1 MMKMENKIPGRL
13 KQLRSRKKLTLQQL
27 AQKAGC
33 TKSYISQLEK
43 GTGSP
48 SVSMLGRLAEALE
61 IPVADLIRDE
71 GGEDRGN
78 WHLRK
83 ADRRTI
89 NYPDGK
95 VTSQLLTKGVFQ
107 KKMQPL
113 LSVIEPGGMLNDSE
127 KMSHPK
133 GAEEFVLVLKGDI
146 EFEIGS
152 KIIFLQQGDTLYF
165 DGDLPHRWMNV
176 GKETAEVLFVWTP
189 PVW

>member
-1 MMKMENKIPGRL
+1 MENKIPSRL
-13 KQLRSRKKLTLQQL
+13 KQLRNRKKLTLQQL
-27 AQKAGC
+27 AEIAGC

-43 GTGSP
+43 GTSSP

-61 IPVADLIRDE
+61 IPVADLVRDE
-71 GGEDRGN
+71 GEEGQGN

-113 LSVIEPGGMLNDSE
+113 LSVIQPGGMLNDSGS
-127 KMSHPK
+127 MSHSK
-133 GAEEFVLVLKGDI
+133 GAEEFVLVLRGEID
-146 EFEIGS
+146 FEIGT
-152 KIIFLQQGDTLYF
+152 KIISLQQGDTLYF
-165 DGDLPHRWMNV
+165 DGNLPHRWMNI

>member
-1 MMKMENKIPGRL
+1 MENKIPGRL
-13 KQLRSRKKLTLQQL
+13 KQLRNLKKLTLQQL

-43 GTGSP
+43 GTSSP
-48 SVSMLGRLAEALE
+48 SISMLGHLAEALE

-71 GGEDRGN
+71 SDEERGN

-113 LSVIEPGGMLNDSE
+113 LSVIEPGGMLNNSG

-133 GAEEFVLVLKGDI
+133 GAEEFVLVLRGEI

-152 KIIFLQQGDTLYF
+152 KLISLLQGDTLYF
-165 DGDLPHRWMNV
+165 DGDLPHRWMNI

>member
-1 MMKMENKIPGRL
+1 MENKIPGRL
-13 KQLRSRKKLTLQQL
+13 KQIRNWKKLTLQQL
-27 AQKAGC
+27 ADKAGC

-43 GTGSP
+43 GTSSP

-71 GGEDRGN
+71 GGNDQGN

-83 ADRRTI
+83 SDRRTI

-107 KKMQPL
+107 KRMQPL
-113 LSVIEPGGMLNDSE
+113 LSIIEPGGMLNDSGN
-127 KMSHPK
+127 MSHPA
-133 GAEEFVLVLKGDI
+133 GSEEFVWVQRGEI
-146 EFEIGS
+146 EFEIGG
-152 KIIFLQQGDTLYF
+152 KIISLQQGDTLYF
-165 DGDLPHRWMNV
+165 DGTLPHRWMNT

>member
-1 MMKMENKIPGRL
+1 METKIPGRL
-13 KQLRSRKKLTLQQL
+13 KHIRIRKQLTLQQL
-27 AQKAGC
+27 AEKAGC
-33 TKSYISQLEK
+33 TKSFISQLEK
-43 GTGSP
+43 GTSAP
-48 SVSMLGRLAEALE
+48 SVSMLGRLAKALE

-71 GGEDRGN
+71 SREDQGN

-89 NYPDGK
+89 NYPDGM

-113 LSVIEPGGMLNDSE
+113 LSVIEPGGTLNDSGN
-127 KMSHPK
+127 MSHPK
-133 GAEEFVLVLKGDI
+133 GAEEFVWVMKGEI

-152 KIIFLQQGDTLYF
+152 KIISLQQGDTLYF
-165 DGDLPHRWMNV
+165 DGELPHRWSNT

>member
-1 MMKMENKIPGRL
+1 MENKIPARL
-13 KQLRSRKKLTLQQL
+13 KQLRNQQKLTLQQL
-27 AQKAGC
+27 AEKAGC

-43 GTGSP
+43 GTSAP
-48 SVSMLGRLAEALE
+48 SVSMLGRLAEALQT
-61 IPVADLIRDE
+61 PVADLIRDE
-71 GGEDRGN
+71 DREDMGN

-113 LSVIEPGGMLNDSE
+113 LSVIEPGGMLNE
-127 KMSHPK
+127 TGKMSHPK
-133 GAEEFVLVLKGDI
+133 GAEEFVLVMKGKI

-152 KIIFLQQGDTLYF
+152 KCISLQQGDTLYF
-165 DGDLPHRWMNV
+165 DGDLPHRWSNT
-176 GKETAEVLFVWTP
+176 GRESAEVLFVWTP

>member
-13 KQLRSRKKLTLQQL
+13 KQLRNRKKLTLQQL

-107 KKMQPL
+107 KKCSRC
-113 LSVIEPGGMLNDSE
+113 SV
-127 KMSHPK
+127 
-133 GAEEFVLVLKGDI
+133 
-146 EFEIGS
+146 
-152 KIIFLQQGDTLYF
+152 
-165 DGDLPHRWMNV
+165 
-176 GKETAEVLFVWTP
+176 
-189 PVW
+189 

>member
-1 MMKMENKIPGRL
+1 MEIKIPDRL
-13 KQLRSRKKLTLQQL
+13 KQLRKRKKLTLQQL

-43 GTGSP
+43 GTSSP

-61 IPVADLIRDE
+61 TPVADLIRN
-71 GGEDRGN
+71 GNGEDQGN

-95 VTSQLLTKGVFQ
+95 VASQLLTKGVFQ

-113 LSVIEPGGMLNDSE
+113 LSVIEPGGMLNDSGDA
-127 KMSHPK
+127 SHPR
-133 GAEEFVLVLKGDI
+133 GSEEFVLVMKGEI

-152 KIIFLQQGDTLYF
+152 KIFSLETGDTLYF
-165 DGDLPHRWMNV
+165 EGALPHRWMNK

>member
-1 MMKMENKIPGRL
+1 MENKIPVRL
-13 KQLRSRKKLTLQQL
+13 KQLRNRKKLTLQQL

-43 GTGSP
+43 GTSSP

-61 IPVADLIRDE
+61 IPVADLVRDE
-71 GGEDRGN
+71 GGGDQGN

-83 ADRRTI
+83 SDRRTI
-89 NYPDGK
+89 HYPDGK
-95 VTSQLLTKGVFQ
+95 ITSQLLTKGVFQ

-113 LSVIEPGGMLNDSE
+113 LSVIEPGGMLNDSGN
-127 KMSHPK
+127 MSHPK
-133 GAEEFVLVLKGDI
+133 GAEEFVLVLRGEI

-152 KIIFLQQGDTLYF
+152 KIISLKQEDTLYF
-165 DGDLPHRWMNV
+165 DGELPHRWKNI
-176 GKETAEVLFVWTP
+176 GKVTAEVLFVWTP

>member
-1 MMKMENKIPGRL
+1 MEDKIPARL
-13 KQLRSRKKLTLQQL
+13 KQLRIQQKLTLQQL
-27 AQKAGC
+27 AEKAGC

-43 GTGSP
+43 GTSAP
-48 SVSMLGRLAEALE
+48 SVSMLGRLAEALQ

-71 GGEDRGN
+71 GREDMGN
-78 WHLRK
+78 WHLRE

-113 LSVIEPGGMLNDSE
+113 LSVIEPGGMLNE
-127 KMSHPK
+127 TGKMSHPK
-133 GAEEFVLVLKGDI
+133 GAEEFVLVMKGEI

-152 KIIFLQQGDTLYF
+152 KSVSLQQGDTLYF
-165 DGDLPHRWMNV
+165 DGDLPHRWSNTSQ
-176 GKETAEVLFVWTP
+176 ETAEVLFVWTP

>member
-1 MMKMENKIPGRL
+1 MEDKIPARL
-13 KQLRSRKKLTLQQL
+13 KQLRIRKKLTLQQL
-27 AQKAGC
+27 AEKAGC

-43 GTGSP
+43 GTSSP

-61 IPVADLIRDE
+61 IPVANLIRDE
-71 GGEDRGN
+71 AGEDQGN

-95 VTSQLLTKGVFQ
+95 VASQLLTKGVFQ

-113 LSVIEPGGMLNDSE
+113 LSVIEPGGMLDDSGD
-127 KMSHPK
+127 MSHPE
-133 GAEEFVLVLKGDI
+133 GAEEFVLVLKG
-146 EFEIGS
+146 ELKFEIGS
-152 KIIFLQQGDTLYF
+152 KAILLHQGDTLYF
-165 DGDLPHRWMNV
+165 DGSLPHHWMNI
-176 GKETAEVLFVWTP
+176 GREAAEVLFVWTP

>member
-1 MMKMENKIPGRL
+1 MENKIPGRL
-13 KQLRSRKKLTLQQL
+13 KQLRNSKKLTLQQL

-43 GTGSP
+43 GTSSP
-48 SVSMLGRLAEALE
+48 SISMLGRLAEALE

-71 GGEDRGN
+71 GDDERGN

-113 LSVIEPGGMLNDSE
+113 LSVIEPGGMLNNSG

-133 GAEEFVLVLKGDI
+133 GAEEFVLLLKGEI

-152 KIIFLQQGDTLYF
+152 KTIFLQQGDTLYF
-165 DGDLPHRWMNV
+165 DGDLPHRWMNI
-176 GKETAEVLFVWTP
+176 GKQTAEVLFVWTP

>member
-1 MMKMENKIPGRL
+1 MKMETKIPGRL
-13 KQLRSRKKLTLQQL
+13 KQLRNRKKLTLQQL

-33 TKSYISQLEK
+33 TKSYICQLEK
-43 GTGSP
+43 GTSSP
-48 SVSMLGRLAEALE
+48 SISMLGRLAEALE

-71 GGEDRGN
+71 GDEERGN
-78 WHLRK
+78 WHLLK

-113 LSVIEPGGMLNDSE
+113 LSVIEPGGMLNNSG

-133 GAEEFVLVLKGDI
+133 GAEEFVLVLKGEI

-152 KIIFLQQGDTLYF
+152 KIISLQDGDTLYF
-165 DGDLPHRWMNV
+165 DGDLPHRWMNI